1 MFQIL
6 SRWFC
11 ETAGFYNSLQQK
23 LTYVANALLIT
34 KLRIFLD
41 GETKKMYLSSGN
53 HLIMKNIDFK
63 KGQYFVV
70 VENELG
76 EIITSQK
83 LTVTN

>member
-1 MFQIL
+1 M
-6 SRWFC
+6 
-11 ETAGFYNSLQQK
+11 
-23 LTYVANALLIT
+23 
-34 KLRIFLD
+34 
-41 GETKKMYLSSGN
+41 MHLSSGN

>member
-1 MFQIL
+1 VPSPIQ
-6 SRWFC
+6 
-11 ETAGFYNSLQQK
+11 
-23 LTYVANALLIT
+23 
-34 KLRIFLD
+34 
-41 GETKKMYLSSGN
+41 GN